1 MMQTEDIIL
10 DMKLIQLQISLAK
23 RSAKEIYTP
32 LNTPLAVKIH
42 IEHSLNSLNHLIS
55 KIKDFHKTV
64 D

>member
-1 MMQTEDIIL
+1 MMQIEDIIL

-32 LNTPLAVKIH
+32 LNTPLPVEIH

-55 KIKDFHKTV
+55 KIEDFNLTV

>member
-1 MMQTEDIIL
+1 MEDIIL

-23 RSAKEIYTP
+23 RSVKKIYTP
-32 LNTPLAVKIH
+32 LNTPLPVEIH

-55 KIKDFHKTV
+55 KIEDFNLTA